1 MLISYDW
8 LNDFI
13 KLPKTAIPE
22 EVAAKFT
29 MHTVE
34 VEGVKRQDSQ
44 WPGVVVGKV
53 LTVEP
58 HPNADRLRVTKVD
71 IKAAVLNIVCG
82 APNVA
87 AGQLVAVATIGS
99 VLPNGLEIKESTLR
113 GVTSEGMICA
123 EDELGLGDNHEG
135 IMVLDKTA
143 KIGEPLAK
151 YFKLS
156 DVVLEIDNKSLSN
169 RSDLWGHYGLAR
181 ELGVIYEAPIKDYA
195 EFLKTAIEDRE
206 EELSVKVEDSRLCPR
221 YLALAIGGLEIT
233 ESPQWLKSR
242 LQAVGLRP
250 INNIVDLTNYVM
262 LETGQPLHAF
272 DRDLVKKI
280 GVRLAKKD
288 EQLTLLDGQEKE
300 LTEEMLVITDGE
312 KPVAVAGV
320 MGGKDSGVSLN
331 TNEIILEAA
340 NFEAVSVR
348 KTAAKLGLRTEA
360 SVRFE
365 KSLDPNLAETALRR
379 FWTLLKEIAP
389 GAKVTSKIFDHKKF
403 NLETGP
409 LTLSLNWIN
418 ERAGQEIPETKVISI
433 LERLGFGVTNN
444 NGELSVVIPS
454 WRAAKDV
461 RLKEDVL
468 EEVLRFWG
476 YDNLPSIAPRAA
488 LIPPLRLA
496 DLVLERKLE
505 DFLSGSLNLTETQNY
520 SFVSHHHLQKLG
532 LEEDTYLKI
541 ANPLSDQYD
550 YLRQNLAINLL
561 NNVRTN
567 QFNFSRLSLF
577 EIGRVYFDTPGVFDK
592 AGDDQERLPY
602 QQKRLGL
609 LLATKE
615 NADNFAVVKGWVAAL
630 ITYLFGKTWDL
641 EFVSPED
648 SAAYHYSDP
657 SETVRLRVNDRDL
670 GTITTISTATAKEF
684 GLKMKATVAELS
696 LVELEALLAVCPALK
711 YQAPAKYPAVERDLA
726 FVVNSEMVYNNL
738 RQEIKKFNS
747 LLVAVDLFDTY
758 QGGQLGEGKKSLA
771 FHLKYQA
778 PDRTLRSEEV
788 EAIQKELVKH
798 LEEKFDAQIRNF

>member
-13 KLPKTAIPE
+13 KLPKTATPE

-34 VEGVKRQDSQ
+34 VEGVKRQDSE

-71 IKAAVLNIVCG
+71 VKSTVLNIVCG
-82 APNVA
+82 APNVV

-113 GVTSEGMICA
+113 GVVSEGMICA

-135 IMVLDKTA
+135 IMVLNKTA

-151 YFKLS
+151 YLKLN
-156 DVVLEIDNKSLSN
+156 DVILEIDNKSLSN

-181 ELGVIYEAPIKDYA
+181 ELGVIYEAPLKDYS
-195 EFLKTAIEDRE
+195 EFLKTEIVEGE
-206 EELSVKVEDSRLCPR
+206 EELSVKVEDSRLCSR
-221 YLALAIGGLEIT
+221 YMALAISGLEIA

-272 DRDLVKKI
+272 DRSLAKKI
-280 GVRLAKKD
+280 VVRLAKKD

-312 KPVAVAGV
+312 KPVAIAGV
-320 MGGKDSGVSLN
+320 MGGQDSGVSLN
-331 TNEIILEAA
+331 TNQIILEAA

-379 FWTLLKEIAP
+379 FWTLLKEIVP
-389 GAKVTSKIFDHKKF
+389 GAKVTSKIFDYKKF
-403 NLETGP
+403 NLTTEP
-409 LTLSLNWIN
+409 LIFSLDWIN
-418 ERAGQEIPETKVISI
+418 ERAGQEISETKVISI

-444 NGELSVVIPS
+444 DGELSVVIPS

-468 EEVLRFWG
+468 EEILRFWG
-476 YDNLPSIAPRAA
+476 YDNLPSTAPRAS
-488 LIPPLRLA
+488 LTPPLRLA
-496 DLVLERKLE
+496 DLALERKLE

-532 LEEDTYLKI
+532 LEESTYLKL

-550 YLRQNLAINLL
+550 YLRQNLAVNLL

-567 QFNFSRLSLF
+567 QFNFSRLALF

-592 AGDDQERLPY
+592 AGDDKERLPY

-615 NADNFAVVKGWVAAL
+615 NDDNFSIVKGWVAAL
-630 ITYLFGKTWDL
+630 VKHLFGETWEL
-641 EFVSPED
+641 EFVIPED
-648 SAAYHYSDP
+648 SNSYSFGDP
-657 SETVRLRVNDRDL
+657 SQTLRLRVNNRDF
-670 GTITTISTATAKEF
+670 GTLTMVSPVAAKEF
-684 GLKMKATVAELS
+684 GLKMKVAIAELS
-696 LVELEALLAVCPALK
+696 LVELEALLAVCPARK
-711 YQAPAKYPAVERDLA
+711 YQAPAKYPAVTRDLA
-726 FVVNSEMVYNNL
+726 FVVGNGMLYNDL
-738 RQEIKKFNS
+738 RQEIKKFNP
-747 LLVAVDLFDTY
+747 LIVAVDLFDTY
-758 QGGQLGEGKKSLA
+758 QGGQLGENKKSLA
-771 FHLKYQA
+771 FHLSYQA
-778 PDRTLRSEEV
+778 TDRTLRSEEV
-788 EAIQKELVKH
+788 EEVQKNLVKH
-798 LEEKFDAQIRNF
+798 LEEKFGAQIRNF